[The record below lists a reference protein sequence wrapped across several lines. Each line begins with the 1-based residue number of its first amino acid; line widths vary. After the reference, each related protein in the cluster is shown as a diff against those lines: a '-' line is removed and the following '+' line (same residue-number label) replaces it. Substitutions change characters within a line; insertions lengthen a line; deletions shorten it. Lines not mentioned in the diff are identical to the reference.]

1 MYTAT
6 SRDQHTSRHTA
17 SRRRTPGPH
26 PLTHRPTPQDTL
38 QRTRGP
44 RPFFERMRSSES
56 TEDLVRSRIST
67 RPGSEKCTGRCLSD
81 NRMSTAAQARRLPHE
96 QSEIGQHGPAR
107 TRIGRG
113 EDAGT
118 GERARRGVAAG
129 EARLHSCLCRGASSV
144 AQRRATTIDRHRA
157 RLPRG
162 GRAVVGGGA
171 RAPLDGTSAG
181 VGRGPAPTPRGD
193 RGCASACQG
202 RANACGRIHLLRL
215 VQLVQPC
222 GGGVAATR
230 SASAHLSSTSQPV
243 NLTPQRLRC
252 GRALA
257 QDAEWSDGSN
267 ATSQPRRE
275 LPAPTSRELAGSGR
289 SRRPPASKA
298 HIAAGQR
305 RWRRTRAPRALD
317 PWALQGWREE

>member
-1 MYTAT
+1 
-6 SRDQHTSRHTA
+6 
-17 SRRRTPGPH
+17 
-26 PLTHRPTPQDTL
+26 
-38 QRTRGP
+38 
-44 RPFFERMRSSES
+44 
-56 TEDLVRSRIST
+56 
-67 RPGSEKCTGRCLSD
+67 
-81 NRMSTAAQARRLPHE
+81 MSTAAQARRLPHE

-107 TRIGRG
+107 TRVGRG
-113 EDAGT
+113 EDAGA

-162 GRAVVGGGA
+162 GRAVVGGRA

-202 RANACGRIHLLRL
+202 RVNACGRIHLLRL

-289 SRRPPASKA
+289 SRRPSASKA
-298 HIAAGQR
+298 HIAAGQALASHAR
-305 RWRRTRAPRALD
+305 TARALAPCPHQRWR
-317 PWALQGWREE
+317 EK

>member
-1 MYTAT
+1 MTHARSGRGALLDNTTTLTRSEALSPVLVYVCCDVIYVHRNLARPAHLTA
-6 SRDQHTSRHTA
+6 HGL
-17 SRRRTPGPH
+17 TPPDSGTPPAH
-26 PLTHRPTPQDTL
+26 PQNHRPTPQDTL

-107 TRIGRG
+107 TRVGRG
-113 EDAGT
+113 EDAGA

-144 AQRRATTIDRHRA
+144 AQRRATTIGRHRA

-162 GRAVVGGGA
+162 GRAVVGGRA

-215 VQLVQPC
+215 VQLAQP
-222 GGGVAATR
+222 
-230 SASAHLSSTSQPV
+230 
-243 NLTPQRLRC
+243 
-252 GRALA
+252 
-257 QDAEWSDGSN
+257 
-267 ATSQPRRE
+267 
-275 LPAPTSRELAGSGR
+275 
-289 SRRPPASKA
+289 
-298 HIAAGQR
+298 
-305 RWRRTRAPRALD
+305 
-317 PWALQGWREE
+317 